1 MDRNWV
7 YLTQFIGSFFRMKHI
22 IYFII
27 LPILLTVVGEFL
39 LKFAVQ
45 HQSIGLNI
53 NSLLLIL
60 ASPKIIL
67 GVALIGVSAI
77 LWIIG
82 MSKFQLS
89 FMYPFLSLNYGLII
103 VGSDLI
109 LNENVSFNRYLSIG
123 LIAIGL
129 IIISRSNHIKI
140 KESS

>member
-1 MDRNWV
+1 MGRDWV
-7 YLTQFIGSFFRMKHI
+7 YFTQFIGSFFRMKHI

-45 HQSIGLNI
+45 HQSIGLDI
-53 NSLLLIL
+53 NSLLIIL

-67 GVALIGVSAI
+67 GVTLIGVSAI